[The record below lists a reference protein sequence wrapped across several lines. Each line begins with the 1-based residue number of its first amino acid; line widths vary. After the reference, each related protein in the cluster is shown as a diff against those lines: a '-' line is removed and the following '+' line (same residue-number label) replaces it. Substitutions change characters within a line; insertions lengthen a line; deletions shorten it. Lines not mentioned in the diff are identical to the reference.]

1 MDRYVLLCEKEWHL
15 GLFEKLKENF
25 PDDEWILIQNKQD
38 FKNEK
43 LSIIKPKTIFIPHWS
58 NFISRHIFL
67 NYKCILFH
75 MTDLPYGRGGS
86 PLQNLIING
95 HEQTKISAIKV
106 TDGIDEGP
114 IYLKKKLDLSG
125 SAKDI
130 FSRSS
135 NIIFQMICMIIDENI
150 IPVPQ
155 KGESTIFKR
164 RNPKQSDISKLDDLN
179 IIYDYIRML
188 DCDGYPNAFID
199 LNGVR
204 YEFSNVKNLKNSL
217 EANVRIIKN

>member
-1 MDRYVLLCEKEWHL
+1 
-15 GLFEKLKENF
+15 
-25 PDDEWILIQNKQD
+25 
-38 FKNEK
+38 
-43 LSIIKPKTIFIPHWS
+43 
-58 NFISRHIFL
+58 
-67 NYKCILFH
+67 

-95 HEQTKISAIKV
+95 HKQTKISAIKV

-125 SAKDI
+125 SAREI

-135 NIIFQMICMIIDENI
+135 NIIFQMICMIIDKNI

-164 RNPKQSDISKLDDLN
+164 RNPEQSDISKLDDLN

-188 DCDGYPNAFID
+188 DCDGYPNAYIG

-204 YEFSNVKNLKNSL
+204 YEFSNVKNYKNSL